1 MNSQNSQRRLR
12 PRSASRRATGVAA
25 AAAAVALSA
34 VSAQASAFTALPAR
48 PRALSPNRGR
58 LGTNLGINL
67 GTNLGR
73 ASASG
78 SGSGST
84 APSPSLRMSDMS
96 DPDDHVSKILSG
108 SGSGSQ
114 KRSDG
119 GLNEPGR
126 KLRKTF
132 KDFKDVL
139 PPEPEDWL
147 VMGGDIASL
156 FVYSFLDHTFNAMM
170 AEALVNGD
178 SARAAALDPATAAEM
193 KINLSLPV
201 WYDAVAHSGS
211 FLPGMPVLPALGY
224 VPYSPAI
231 STGGSSAVVITAAWL
246 LAGYFSGAFLYKNT
260 VECSTH
266 KAIANAGRTWFSA
279 IILAIGVALASDAWC
294 DCPTNP
300 MLGGLTKADADFL
313 FGSLSVLA
321 MWRFVLSSILGY
333 GGSD

>member
-1 MNSQNSQRRLR
+1 MCSK
-12 PRSASRRATGVAA
+12 
-25 AAAAVALSA
+25 
-34 VSAQASAFTALPAR
+34 
-48 PRALSPNRGR
+48 SPNYAWQAALGKNGHLDNDHLMKQQEAIEADLHAGTTPKPYAAYIEDSFFYPAIYDTRTEGKRGDVDS
-58 LGTNLGINL
+58 G
-67 GTNLGR
+67 
-73 ASASG
+73 AKFMWAG
-78 SGSGST
+78 SG
-84 APSPSLRMSDMS
+84 
-96 DPDDHVSKILSG
+96 PDG
-108 SGSGSQ
+108 
-114 KRSDG
+114 
-119 GLNEPGR
+119 PGA
-126 KLRKTF
+126 F

-260 VECSTH
+260 VECSTQ